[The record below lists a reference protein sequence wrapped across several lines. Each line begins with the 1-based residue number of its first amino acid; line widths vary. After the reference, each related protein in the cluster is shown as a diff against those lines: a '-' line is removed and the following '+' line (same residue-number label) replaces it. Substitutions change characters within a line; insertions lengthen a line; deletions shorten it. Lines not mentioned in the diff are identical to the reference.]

1 MSVFL
6 ADFTPA
12 KVYKNFYEDRAI
24 IRQDHK
30 GKVSGIYLFFNLQ
43 DITKCYVG
51 QSINIVGRLNNYLN
65 NAFLNGHKNSKS
77 PFIKA
82 LLKHGQS
89 NFYHHFRVCRI
100 RQIVYLRY
108 RARNLLD

>member
-30 GKVSGIYLFFNLQ
+30 GKVSGIYLF
-43 DITKCYVG
+43 
-51 QSINIVGRLNNYLN
+51 
-65 NAFLNGHKNSKS
+65 
-77 PFIKA
+77 
-82 LLKHGQS
+82 
-89 NFYHHFRVCRI
+89 
-100 RQIVYLRY
+100 LR
-108 RARNLLD
+108 